1 MGRFLNHTSCPKCG
15 SSDARALYDDN
26 SSYCFSCRSATGRS
40 FGVCQHGGG
49 EQKLGK
55 VLPSDCTTVLSGAG
69 WNWVRKYGLTAEQ
82 LIKNNVLYS
91 PSRNQVIFTFPPTEL
106 WQARNFDREPKY
118 LTSGPHDA
126 ILPIYSQSEAD
137 AIVLAED
144 CLSAIKISYVGCDS
158 MPLLGSSLSSS
169 KLSRIAKTYRNLV
182 VWLDHDK
189 GSEAHK
195 IARRASLL
203 GMQARVVHTELD
215 PKDYRYGQ
223 IREYLND

>member
-1 MGRFLNHTSCPKCG
+1 MARFVNHTSCPKCG
-15 SSDARALYDDN
+15 SSDARALYDDG
-26 SSYCFSCRSATGRS
+26 SSFCFSCRNSSRGSRI
-40 FGVCQHGGG
+40 GIDVKDRQRDNR
-49 EQKLGK
+49 
-55 VLPSDCTTVLSGAG
+55 VLPDDCTTIITHHG
-69 WNWVRKYGLTAEQ
+69 WDWVRKYGFTAEQ

>member
-1 MGRFLNHTSCPKCG
+1 MARFVNHTSCPKCG
-15 SSDARALYDDN
+15 SSDARALYDDG
-26 SSYCFSCRSATGRS
+26 SSFCFSCRTSANRGYVRNDTRRR
-40 FGVCQHGGG
+40 QTTN
-49 EQKLGK
+49 
-55 VLPSDCTTVLSGAG
+55 VLPDCVRVISGAG
-69 WNWVRKYGLTAEQ
+69 WDWVSKYGLSAEQ
-82 LIKNNVLYS
+82 LLKNNVLYS
-91 PSRNQVIFTFPPTEL
+91 PSRNQVIFTFPEYPEFWTTRNL
-106 WQARNFDREPKY
+106 WPDAKPKAFHN
-118 LTSGPHDA
+118 GKVNE

-203 GMQARVVHTELD
+203 GMQARVIHTELD

-223 IREYLND
+223 IREYLS

>member
-1 MGRFLNHTSCPKCG
+1 MARFVNHTSCPKCG
-15 SSDARALYDDN
+15 SSDARALYDDG
-26 SSYCFSCRSATGRS
+26 SSFCFSCRSNGRGKHVHGSRREEPSRRILPDDCSSIITG
-40 FGVCQHGGG
+40 
-49 EQKLGK
+49 
-55 VLPSDCTTVLSGAG
+55 SG
-69 WNWVRKYGLTAEQ
+69 WDWVRKYGLTAEQ

-223 IREYLND
+223 IREYLS

>member
-15 SSDARALYDDN
+15 SSDARALYDDG
-26 SSYCFSCRSATGRS
+26 SSYCFSCRSSSNRG
-40 FGVCQHGGG
+40 FGVRLHGGG

-55 VLPSDCTTVLSGAG
+55 VLPSDVSNVLSGVA
-69 WNWVRKYGLTAEQ
+69 WEWVRKYGLTAEQ

-223 IREYLND
+223 IREYLS